1 MSRTKTRNI
10 WQGQKLQREME
21 ERGIYVRTPSWPVLA
36 EEAAGDYKNIE
47 EVVVY

>member
-1 MSRTKTRNI
+1 
-10 WQGQKLQREME
+10 ME